1 MPKKEYSKL
10 TIKAINEALNEIHR
24 ANVLI
29 PLSDKFREDFD
40 KDCINY
46 IKTHKI
52 CQRNVDI

>member
-10 TIKAINEALNEIHR
+10 TIKAINEALNKIHR

-29 PLSDKFREDFD
+29 PVGDKFRESFD

-46 IKTHKI
+46 IKTHKL
-52 CQRNVDI
+52 